1 MQGLPSKAA
10 FAGLGGA
17 AAGLVLSRLRL
28 AEPRPYL
35 LVCADNR
42 EAERLAADL
51 RFFAS
56 GGNYPILEI
65 PVSEADPYRGLS
77 PHPEITEKRAAALWE
92 LLQVPEAFVVTTIR
106 SLATRLPKPEKILAE
121 TIELEAGRE
130 IAPRRLLGR
139 LKRIGYRGEDLV
151 NEWGEF
157 SKRGGIIDIFS
168 VAKPHPVRLEF
179 FGDQIESI
187 REFAPGSQRSVRL
200 IPHCQI
206 VPACEMLIGE
216 AELKRWHRQ
225 APLHWNEIRF
235 SEALE
240 EKLQFTADGE
250 LFNGFEY
257 LFPLTLK
264 NPSNLLEYAGWS
276 AARPPRVIWH
286 KRQEIWEE
294 FKRIQDKLEK
304 DFKQRDLE
312 GEPSLAPA
320 RLFLKTD
327 SLKQLLGRFPSLEL
341 QKLTG
346 ERTQVFDFR
355 RERPYQNRMQDLLN
369 DLQRWK
375 KRGERTVMAMG
386 SKGMSQRLVDVLR
399 EYEWNVDRLEGGL
412 DQALASP
419 TTAVIEG
426 PVSSGFY
433 SRELRLHLLTQHE
446 VFGKDTSSPK
456 VTAVGLQ
463 KVSGSFLSD
472 FRDLKP
478 NDHVVHIDHG
488 IARFKGLK
496 KIEVG
501 RTLREFVE
509 LVYQGN
515 SKLYVPVEHLHLL
528 QKFSGSEVTP
538 QLDRL
543 GGASWARTKKRIKKS
558 VRRLAGDLLKLYAQR
573 EVSKGHA
580 FSPDDALMREFEDAF
595 EYQETPDQKAAIESV
610 KRDMESER
618 PMDRLVCGDVG
629 YGKTEVAMRA
639 AFKAVED
646 GRQAAVLAPTTV
658 LAFQHLNTFDRR
670 FRGFPVNIEMLS
682 RFRSRAEQKR
692 ILEKTRLGLVDIL
705 IGTHRLLSKDVGFQ
719 RLGLIIVDEE
729 QRFGVAQKEKLKR
742 LKTQVDV
749 LTLSATPIPRTLN
762 MSMIGI
768 RDLCL
773 IQTPPKYRLAVQT
786 AVVKFSRRIVA
797 SAIDLELKRS
807 GQVFFLHNSV
817 ETIDSIAKL
826 VKETVPEARVAVS
839 HGQMPEKR
847 LEEVMLAFLNYEI
860 DVLVCT
866 TIIENGLDIPRAN
879 TLIVNRADR
888 FGLAQ
893 LYQLR
898 GRVGRARRRAYA
910 YLLIPSQETMSTV
923 ARKRLRAIREFSD
936 LGSGFRVAAL
946 DLEIRGA
953 GNLLGA
959 EQHGHIASVGL
970 ELYLK
975 LLREAMH
982 ELKGD
987 VPQSAPETRVEL
999 RLDIRIPEHYIDDPN
1014 QRLWL
1019 YKRVASLKDEKSW
1032 ESLKNETLDRYGKCP
1047 RSVANLFE
1055 YSRLRIL
1062 AGNLGILS
1070 LQKKGTTV
1078 SAKFHP
1084 DTPLDVD
1091 QLMGLLVREE
1101 RFSISPGGVLE
1112 IETAQLEGRDLLKSL
1127 RHTLSQLAML
1137 K

>member
-1 MQGLPSKAA
+1 M
-10 FAGLGGA
+10 
-17 AAGLVLSRLRL
+17 
-28 AEPRPYL
+28 
-35 LVCADNR
+35 
-42 EAERLAADL
+42 AADL

-56 GGNYPILEI
+56 GENYPILEI
-65 PVSEADPYRGLS
+65 PASEADPYRGLS
-77 PHPEITEKRAAALWE
+77 PHPAITEKRAAALWE
-92 LLQVPEAFVVTTIR
+92 LLQAPAAFVVTTLR
-106 SLATRLPKPEKILAE
+106 SLATRLPKPERILAE
-121 TIELEAGRE
+121 SVELEAGQE
-130 IAPRRLLGR
+130 MAPRRLLGR
-139 LKRIGYRGEDLV
+139 LKRIGYRREDLV
-151 NEWGEF
+151 SEWGEF
-157 SKRGGIIDIFS
+157 SKRGGILDIFS
-168 VAKPHPVRLEF
+168 VGKSHPVRIEF

-187 REFAPGSQRSVRL
+187 RQFAPGSQRSVRL
-200 IPHCQI
+200 IPHCQV
-206 VPACEMLIGE
+206 VPACEMSIGE
-216 AELKRWHRQ
+216 EELQLWCRQ
-225 APLHWNEIRF
+225 APLHWNEVRF
-235 SEALE
+235 SQALE

-264 NPSNLLEYAGWS
+264 NTSNLLEYAGWS
-276 AARPPRVIWH
+276 ASHRPRVIWH
-286 KRQEIWEE
+286 KRQEVWEE
-294 FKRIQDKLEK
+294 FRRLQTKLEE
-304 DFKQRDLE
+304 DFNRRDLE
-312 GEPSLAPA
+312 GEPALAPG
-320 RLFLKTD
+320 RLFLKTN
-327 SLKQLLGRFPSLEL
+327 SLKPLLPQFPSLEL
-341 QKLTG
+341 QELTG
-346 ERTQVFDFR
+346 EPAQVFDFR
-355 RERPYQNRMQDLLN
+355 RERSYQSRMQNLLS

-375 KRGERTVMAMG
+375 QRGERTVMAMG
-386 SKGMSQRLVDVLR
+386 SRGMSQRLVDVLR

-419 TTAVIEG
+419 VTAVIEG
-426 PVSSGFY
+426 SLSNGFY
-433 SRELRLHLLTQHE
+433 SRELKLHLLTQHE
-446 VFGKDTSSPK
+446 VFGKEAASPK
-456 VTAVGLQ
+456 VTTADLP
-463 KVSGSFLSD
+463 KVSGSLLSN

-478 NDHVVHIDHG
+478 GDHVVHIDHG
-488 IARFKGLK
+488 IARFQGLK

-501 RTLREFVE
+501 GMLREFVE
-509 LVYQGN
+509 LAYQGN
-515 SKLYVPVEHLHLL
+515 SKLYLPVDHLHLL

-543 GGASWARTKKRIKKS
+543 GGVSWAKTKKRIKKS

-573 EVSKGHA
+573 EMSKGHA
-580 FSPDDALMREFEDAF
+580 FPPDDALMREFEEAF

-610 KRDMESER
+610 KRDMEAER

-682 RFRSRAEQKR
+682 RFRSRAEQKE

-705 IGTHRLLSKDVGFQ
+705 IGTHRLLSKDVGFR
-719 RLGLIIVDEE
+719 RLGLIVVDEE

-773 IQTPPKYRLAVQT
+773 IETPPKYRLAVQT

-797 SAIDLELKRS
+797 SAIDLELKRR

-826 VKETVPEARVAVS
+826 VKETAPEARVAVG

-847 LEEVMLAFLNYEI
+847 LEAVMLAFLNYEV
-860 DVLVCT
+860 DVMVCT

-898 GRVGRARRRAYA
+898 GRVGRSSRRAYA

-975 LLREAMH
+975 LLREVMD
-982 ELKGD
+982 ELKGT
-987 VPQSAPETRVEL
+987 VPRSAPETRVEL

-1019 YKRVASLKDEKSW
+1019 YKRIASLDNEKSW
-1032 ESLKNETLDRYGKCP
+1032 ESLKAETLDRYGKCP

-1062 AGNLGILS
+1062 AGNLGVLS
-1070 LQKKGTTV
+1070 LEKKGTSV
-1078 SAKFHP
+1078 SAKFHA
-1084 DTPLDVD
+1084 DTSLDVD
-1091 QLMGLLVREE
+1091 RLVGLLVREK
-1101 RFSISPGGVLE
+1101 RFSFSPGGVLN
-1112 IETAQLEGRDLLKSL
+1112 IETGQLEGQDLLQSL
-1127 RHTLSQLAML
+1127 CETFGQLAML